1 MKGLP
6 WGHTAGEGQTWS
18 SGLSYKE
25 VLLAQFSVMEGRGGL
40 AHSLLPPLSI
50 ILASS
55 SLTPLL
61 VSWGRHN
68 PAPQMGRLKQRTS
81 IVAQSG
87 GWESQIDQDLI
98 LYFTTLDKSSS
109 LSKPQFI
116 FA

>member
-68 PAPQMGRLKQRTS
+68 PAPQTGRLKQRTS

-87 GWESQIDQDLI
+87 GWESQIRV
-98 LYFTTLDKSSS
+98 SAG
-109 LSKPQFI
+109 PVPPEV
-116 FA
+116 